1 MFGLFGKHAQ
11 ILHIVRLRNITDD
24 HAPLVFEVIKMV
36 IWKLPINCPAGLE
49 IFLIDCGDLDDHMQT
64 MEIM

>member
-11 ILHIVRLRNITDD
+11 ILHIVRLRNIADD

-49 IFLIDCGDLDDHMQT
+49 I
-64 MEIM
+64 

>member
-11 ILHIVRLRNITDD
+11 ILHIVRLRDIADD

-36 IWKLPINCPAGLE
+36 TTNCPVGLE
-49 IFLIDCGDLDDHMQT
+49 IFLIDWGDLDDHMQT
-64 MEIM
+64 RH